1 MIVELLTPGVK
12 HRYDPGDSTKM
23 MAVTAKGQHSVPDAL
38 KKEVQKNSFII
49 LKDRI
54 QFVWNSEDH
63 MIISD
68 SFNQFRVPFQLPFL
82 CKSRLTAGTNTIV
95 AGIRMDHDLA
105 AILTFADIVSERT
118 GLTVGDTENSLF
130 SFYRESRMH

>member
-1 MIVELLTPGVK
+1 MIVELLTPGVQN
-12 HRYDPGDSTKM
+12 RYDPGDSAKM

-38 KKEVQKNSFII
+38 KKEVQKNSFVI

-54 QFVWNSEDH
+54 QLMRNREDH

-68 SFNQFRVPFQLPFL
+68 SFNELSVPLQLPLL
-82 CKSRLTAGTNTIV
+82 CKGSLTAGTDTVV

-105 AILTFADIVSERT
+105 TILTFTDIVSERT

-130 SFYRESRMH
+130 SFYRERRMH